1 MRKTLKDTLLGRLLP
16 IYEAAAASNDGHRCM
31 IAPSPEIRSQIKKE
45 LKRLKGLAA
54 DGIFSNLL
62 TAKQQSR
69 LGLNDGL
76 VLPGKVFPLGTSV
89 AAVRQHTVNRSLL
102 RGAVRVIVVLVE
114 FPDKK
119 LSFDKQHYEDLFFS
133 TGKVSTGSVKE
144 YYKEVTDGLV
154 DIEGEIAGPF
164 KMPQKLTYYANG
176 NSGMGDN
183 EPNARDMARD
193 AALAADPTIDF
204 SKYDN
209 DHDGYVDAFVVIHAG
224 RGAEETAAK
233 SDIWSHKWVLPNEYA
248 ADGAKVYGYLTVP
261 EDCKLG
267 VCAHELGHLLFGFPD
282 LYDTDYS
289 SEGIGN
295 WCLMA
300 AGSWGNGGDT
310 PSHPC
315 AWCKAQQDWVTT
327 VNQTSNQKG
336 LDIEPVVDSRKIFRL
351 WKDGGPGNEYF
362 LLENRQQKK
371 FDQFLPGSGLLV
383 WHIDDNIGTNDNEL
397 HYKVALVQADGK
409 KDLEKGNNTGDG
421 GDPWPGELRKTS
433 FDATTTP
440 NSLSYGGLD
449 SGVKIAG
456 IRTKNGVITADVTV
470 TAGVVKP
477 PPKKKKS
484 TPAKKAAP
492 KKAVPKKA
500 VKKKA
505 APKKAPKKKGYK

>member
-1 MRKTLKDTLLGRLLP
+1 MQRLLP
-16 IYEAAAASNDGHRCM
+16 IYEAAAASNDGNRCM
-31 IAPSPEIRSQIKKE
+31 IAPSPEIRDRIKNE

-54 DGIFSNLL
+54 EGIFSNLL

-89 AAVRQHTVNRSLL
+89 AAVRSHTVNRSPL

-119 LSFDKQHYEDLFFS
+119 LSFSKQHYEDLFFS
-133 TGKVSTGSVKE
+133 TGKVATGSVKE
-144 YYKEVTDGLV
+144 YYKEVTNGLV
-154 DIEGEIAGPF
+154 DIQGEVAGPF
-164 KMPQKLTYYANG
+164 KMPQKITYYANG

-193 AALAADPTIDF
+193 AALAANPSIDF

-209 DHDGYVDAFVVIHAG
+209 DDDGYVDAFVIIHAG

-233 SDIWSHKWVLPNEYA
+233 TDIWSHKWVLPQEYT

-289 SEGIGN
+289 SEGIGD

-300 AGSWGNGGDT
+300 SGSWGNNGDT

-315 AWCKAQQDWVTT
+315 AWCKAQQEWVTT
-327 VNQTSNQKG
+327 VKQTSNQQD
-336 LDIEPVVDSRKIFRL
+336 LDIEPVVDSQKIFRL

-362 LLENRQQKK
+362 LVENRQQKK
-371 FDQFLPGSGLLV
+371 FDKFLPGSGLLV
-383 WHIDDNIGTNDNEL
+383 WHIDDNIDNNDNER

-409 KDLEKGNNTGDG
+409 MDLEKGNNTGDG
-421 GDPWPGELRKTS
+421 GDPWPGDLRKTG
-433 FDATTTP
+433 FDTTTTP

-449 SGVKIAG
+449 SGVKVEKIS
-456 IRTKNGVITADVTV
+456 TKNGIITADVTV
-470 TAGVVKP
+470 TTGP
-477 PPKKKKS
+477 TTPGGKKKKKKKAKH
-484 TPAKKAAP
+484 TPVKKAAP
-492 KKAVPKKA
+492 KKAAKAAPKKA
-500 VKKKA
+500 AKA
-505 APKKAPKKKGYK
+505 APKKAPGKKAYK

>member
-1 MRKTLKDTLLGRLLP
+1 MNKTSTGKLLENLLP
-16 IYEAAAASNDGHRCM
+16 IYEAAAASNDGNRCM
-31 IAPSPEIRSQIKKE
+31 IAPSPEIRNQIKKE

-54 DGIFSNLL
+54 NGIFSNLL

-76 VLPGKVFPLGTSV
+76 LLPGKVFPLGTSV
-89 AAVRQHTVNRSLL
+89 SAVRSHSVNRSPLKGTL
-102 RGAVRVIVVLVE
+102 RVIVVLAE
-114 FPDKK
+114 FSDKK
-119 LSFDKQHYEDLFFS
+119 LSFDQQHYEDLFFS
-133 TGKVSTGSVKE
+133 TGKIPTGSVKE
-144 YYKEVTDGLV
+144 YYKEVTNGLV
-154 DIEGEIAGPF
+154 DIEGEVAGPF
-164 KMPQKLTYYANG
+164 IMPQKLTWYANG

-183 EPNARDMARD
+183 EPNARDLARD
-193 AALAADPTIDF
+193 AALAANSAIDF

-224 RGAEETAAK
+224 RGAEETASK

-248 ADGAKVYGYLTVP
+248 ADGIKVYGYLTVP

-315 AWCKAQQDWVTT
+315 AWCKAQQDWVTV
-327 VNQTSNQKG
+327 VNVSANQKG
-336 LDIEPVVDSRKIFRL
+336 FDIEPVADSRKIFRL

-371 FDQFLPGSGLLV
+371 YDQYLPGSGLLV

-421 GDPWPGELRKTS
+421 GDTWPGDLGRT
-433 FDATTTP
+433 DLGATTTP

-449 SGVKIAG
+449 SGVKVAK
-456 IRTKNGVITADVTV
+456 IRTKNGIITADVSV
-470 TAGVVKP
+470 TAGPFK
-477 PPKKKKS
+477 
-484 TPAKKAAP
+484 PAKKKAP
-492 KKAVPKKA
+492 KKALKTIV
-500 VKKKA
+500 KKA
-505 APKKAPKKKGYK
+505 AKKVVKKAAKKAPKKKAAR